1 MTSGMDMGSAIIS
14 AATGQNLLAIRE
26 AARGELRTIA
36 VVWHVLQHACH
47 EIACQLGTHQLKLST
62 IRRPQ
67 PNQCRAR
74 LNNGYRVVDRDRS
87 APDRSRCC
95 CPVGLPW
102 IAHVRTASLR
112 AGRISTIKQLPLY
125 PAYLTTIS

>member
-1 MTSGMDMGSAIIS
+1 MGMGSAIIS

-47 EIACQLGTHQLKLST
+47 EIACQLGTQQLKLSSV
-62 IRRPQ
+62 RRPQ
-67 PNQCRAR
+67 ANQCRVR
-74 LNNGYRVVDRDRS
+74 LNNRYRVVDRDRS

-95 CPVGLPW
+95 CP
-102 IAHVRTASLR
+102 TASLR
-112 AGRISTIKQLPLY
+112 AGRISTIKQLPLC

>member
-36 VVWHVLQHACH
+36 VEWQHACH
-47 EIACQLGTHQLKLST
+47 EIACQLGTRQLKLST

-112 AGRISTIKQLPLY
+112 AGRISTIKQLPLC

>member
-1 MTSGMDMGSAIIS
+1 MTPGMGMGSAIIS

-36 VVWHVLQHACH
+36 VVWHVLQHAYH
-47 EIACQLGTHQLKLST
+47 EIACQLGTQQLKLSSV
-62 IRRPQ
+62 RRPQ
-67 PNQCRAR
+67 ANQCRVR
-74 LNNGYRVVDRDRS
+74 LNNRYRVVDRDRS

-95 CPVGLPW
+95 CP
-102 IAHVRTASLR
+102 TASLC
-112 AGRISTIKQLPLY
+112 AGRISTIKQLPLC

>member
-1 MTSGMDMGSAIIS
+1 MTPGMGMGSAIIS
-14 AATGQNLLAIRE
+14 AVTGQNLLAIRE

-36 VVWHVLQHACH
+36 VVWHVLQHAH
-47 EIACQLGTHQLKLST
+47 EIACQLGTQQLKLSSV
-62 IRRPQ
+62 RRPQ
-67 PNQCRAR
+67 ANQCRVR
-74 LNNGYRVVDRDRS
+74 LNNRYRVVDRDRS

-112 AGRISTIKQLPLY
+112 AGRISTIKQLPLC